1 MNGSDMKGKDIEAQ
15 DMEGKVAI
23 VTGGAGGLGS
33 EICRKFAARGA
44 SVAVADMN
52 GESAANV
59 ASAITAGG
67 GRAVPAQVEV
77 TSEHSVIASVR
88 SIVDRLGRVDYLVH
102 CAGTNIKA
110 PVLDMSLDQWQ
121 LSLQPHLTGAFLFC
135 REVGRRMV
143 EQGDGGSVVLMSS
156 VTAMSPVPERG
167 AYGPAKAALINF
179 AGQLGLE
186 WAQYG
191 INVNAVCPGVALT
204 PMTEMVYEREPELRE
219 QRLKRFPIK
228 REVLPE
234 EVADLVLF
242 LCSDSARYISGVGI
256 PIDGG
261 FLNSG
266 FYQDP

>member
-1 MNGSDMKGKDIEAQ
+1 
-15 DMEGKVAI
+15 MEGKVAI

-33 EICRKFAARGA
+33 EICRRFSMRGA
-44 SVAVADMN
+44 AVAVADVN
-52 GESAANV
+52 GESASEV
-59 ASAITAGG
+59 AGTIASDGGSALG
-67 GRAVPAQVEV
+67 VQVEV
-77 TSEHSVIASVR
+77 TDEDSVVAAVST
-88 SIVDRLGRVDYLVH
+88 IVNELGRVDYLVH
-102 CAGTNIKA
+102 CAGTNIKS
-110 PVLDMSLDQWQ
+110 PVLDMSLDQWN
-121 LSLQPHLTGAFLFC
+121 LSLEAHLTGAFLFC
-135 REVGRRMV
+135 REAGRRMV
-143 EQGDGGSVVLMSS
+143 AQGNGGSVVLMSS

-191 INVNAVCPGVALT
+191 INVNAVCPGIAET
-204 PMTEMVYEREPELRE
+204 AMTKMVYEREPELRE

-234 EVADLVLF
+234 EVAELVLF
-242 LCSDSARYISGVGI
+242 LCSDEARYINGVGI

-266 FYQDP
+266 FYQDPGS

>member
-1 MNGSDMKGKDIEAQ
+1 
-15 DMEGKVAI
+15 MEQKVAI

-33 EICRKFAARGA
+33 AICRKFSARGA
-44 SVAVADMN
+44 AVAVADVN
-52 GESAANV
+52 QEAAARVAQSV
-59 ASAITAGG
+59 ASDGGKAI
-67 GRAVPAQVEV
+67 AVQVEV
-77 TSEHSVIASVR
+77 TNEMSVTSAVR
-88 SIVDRLGRVDYLVH
+88 TVVSHFGRVDFLVH

-110 PVLDMSLDQWQ
+110 PVLDMSLDQWN
-121 LSLQPHLTGAFLFC
+121 LSLEAHLTGAFLFC
-135 REVGRRMV
+135 REAGRQMV
-143 EQGDGGSVVLMSS
+143 KQGDGGSVVLMSS
-156 VTAMSPVPERG
+156 VTAASPVPERG

-186 WAQYG
+186 WARYG

-204 PMTEMVYEREPELRE
+204 PMTEMVYSREPGLRE

-242 LCSDSARYISGVGI
+242 LCSKEARYINGVGI

-266 FYQDP
+266 FYQDPES

>member
-1 MNGSDMKGKDIEAQ
+1 
-15 DMEGKVAI
+15 MEGKVAV

-33 EICRKFAARGA
+33 EICRRFSSRGA
-44 SVAVADMN
+44 AVAVADVN
-52 GESAANV
+52 GEAASEV
-59 ASAITAGG
+59 AVAITSDGS
-67 GRAVPAQVEV
+67 RAIGVRVEV
-77 TSEHSVIASVR
+77 TDEESVVAAVR
-88 SIVDRLGRVDYLVH
+88 TIVEDLGRVDYLVH

-110 PVLDMSLDQWQ
+110 PVLDMSLDQWN
-121 LSLQPHLTGAFLFC
+121 LSLEAHLTGAFLFC
-135 REVGRRMV
+135 REAGRRMV

-156 VTAMSPVPERG
+156 VTAKAPVPERG

-191 INVNAVCPGVALT
+191 INVNAVCPGVAVT
-204 PMTEMVYEREPELRE
+204 AMTKMVYEREPDLRE

-234 EVADLVLF
+234 EVAELVLF
-242 LCSDSARYISGVGI
+242 LCSDEARYINGVGI

-266 FYQDP
+266 FYQEPES

>member
-1 MNGSDMKGKDIEAQ
+1 
-15 DMEGKVAI
+15 MEGKVAI

-33 EICRKFAARGA
+33 GICRKCAARGA
-44 SVAVADMN
+44 AVAVADMN
-52 GESAANV
+52 GEV
-59 ASAITAGG
+59 ASEVARSIASDG
-67 GRAVPAQVEV
+67 GRAIAAQVEV
-77 TSEHSVIASVR
+77 TNEDSVTAAVR
-88 SIVDRLGRVDYLVH
+88 TAVNELGRTDYLVH
-102 CAGTNIKA
+102 CAGTNIKS
-110 PVLDMSLDQWQ
+110 PVLEMSLDQWN
-121 LSLQPHLTGAFLFC
+121 LSLEAHLTGAFLFC
-135 REVGRRMV
+135 REAGRQMV

-156 VTAMSPVPERG
+156 VAATAPVPERG

-186 WAQYG
+186 WARYG
-191 INVNAVCPGVALT
+191 INVNAVCPGVAIT
-204 PMTEMVYEREPELRE
+204 PMTEMVYSREPELRA

-242 LCSDSARYISGVGI
+242 LCSDEARYINGVGI

-266 FYQDP
+266 FYQDPES

>member
-1 MNGSDMKGKDIEAQ
+1 
-15 DMEGKVAI
+15 MEDKVAI

-44 SVAVADMN
+44 AVAVADVN
-52 GESAANV
+52 GEAASEV
-59 ASAITAGG
+59 ANAIASNGG
-67 GRAVPAQVEV
+67 QAIAVQVEV
-77 TSEHSVIASVR
+77 TNEESVVAAVKT
-88 SIVDRLGRVDYLVH
+88 VVEDLGRVDYLVH
-102 CAGTNIKA
+102 CAGTNIKS
-110 PVLDMSLDQWQ
+110 PVLDMSLDQWN
-121 LSLQPHLTGAFLFC
+121 LSLEAHLTGAFLFC
-135 REVGRRMV
+135 REAGKQMV
-143 EQGDGGSVVLMSS
+143 EQGEGGSVVLMSS
-156 VTAMSPVPERG
+156 VAATAPVPERG

-186 WAQYG
+186 WARYG
-191 INVNAVCPGVALT
+191 INVNAVCPGVAIT
-204 PMTEMVYEREPELRE
+204 PMTEMVYSREPELRA

-242 LCSDSARYISGVGI
+242 LCSDQARYINGVGI

-266 FYQDP
+266 FYQDPDG

>member
-1 MNGSDMKGKDIEAQ
+1 
-15 DMEGKVAI
+15 MEGKVAI

-33 EICRKFAARGA
+33 EICRRFSMLGAA
-44 SVAVADMN
+44 VAVADVN
-52 GESAANV
+52 REAASDLAAAIASDGGSAV
-59 ASAITAGG
+59 G
-67 GRAVPAQVEV
+67 VQVEV
-77 TSEHSVIASVR
+77 TDEDSVIAAVR
-88 SIVDRLGRVDYLVH
+88 TVVNELGRVDYLVH
-102 CAGTNIKA
+102 CAGTNIKS
-110 PVLDMSLDQWQ
+110 PVLDMTLDQWN
-121 LSLQPHLTGAFLFC
+121 LSLEAHLTGAFLFC
-135 REVGRRMV
+135 REAGKRMV

-186 WAQYG
+186 WAHYG
-191 INVNAVCPGVALT
+191 INVNAVCPGVAVT
-204 PMTEMVYEREPELRE
+204 PMTEMVYKREPELRE

-234 EVADLVLF
+234 EIADLVLF
-242 LCSDSARYISGVGI
+242 LCSDQARYINGVGI

-266 FYQDP
+266 FYQDPES

>member
-1 MNGSDMKGKDIEAQ
+1 MNGSDIEVPN
-15 DMEGKVAI
+15 MEGKVAI

-33 EICRKFAARGA
+33 EICRKFAARGV
-44 SVAVADMN
+44 SVAVADMD
-52 GESAANV
+52 GERATNV
-59 ASAITAGG
+59 ASAITTDGG
-67 GRAVPAQVEV
+67 QAVAAQVEV
-77 TSEHSVIASVR
+77 TDEHSVIASVK

-121 LSLQPHLTGAFLFC
+121 LSLQPHLTGGFLFC
-135 REVGRRMV
+135 REVGRQMV

-156 VTAMSPVPERG
+156 VTAMAPVPERG

-204 PMTEMVYEREPELRE
+204 PMTKMVYEREPELRG

-234 EVADLVLF
+234 EVADLVMF

>member
-1 MNGSDMKGKDIEAQ
+1 
-15 DMEGKVAI
+15 MEGKVAI

-44 SVAVADMN
+44 AVAVADMN
-52 GESAANV
+52 GEV
-59 ASAITAGG
+59 ASEVARSIASDG
-67 GRAVPAQVEV
+67 GRAIAAQVEV
-77 TSEHSVIASVR
+77 TNEDSVTAAVR
-88 SIVDRLGRVDYLVH
+88 TAVNELGRTDYLVH
-102 CAGTNIKA
+102 CAGTNIKS
-110 PVLDMSLDQWQ
+110 PVLEMSLDQWN
-121 LSLQPHLTGAFLFC
+121 LSLEAHLTGAFLFC
-135 REVGRRMV
+135 REAGRQMV

-156 VTAMSPVPERG
+156 VAATAPVPERG

-186 WAQYG
+186 WARYG
-191 INVNAVCPGVALT
+191 INVNAVCPGVAIT
-204 PMTEMVYEREPELRE
+204 PMTEMVYSREPELRA

-242 LCSDSARYISGVGI
+242 LCSDEARYINGVGI

-266 FYQDP
+266 FYQDQDG

>member
-1 MNGSDMKGKDIEAQ
+1 MK
-15 DMEGKVAI
+15 GKVAI

-33 EICRKFAARGA
+33 EICRRFSLRGA
-44 SVAVADMN
+44 AVAVADVN
-52 GESAANV
+52 GDAASEV
-59 ASAITAGG
+59 AGTIGSGGGSAIG
-67 GRAVPAQVEV
+67 VQVEV
-77 TSEHSVIASVR
+77 TDEDSVVATVRTVVSE
-88 SIVDRLGRVDYLVH
+88 LGRVDYLVH

-110 PVLDMSLDQWQ
+110 PVLDMSLDQWN
-121 LSLQPHLTGAFLFC
+121 LSLEAHLTGAFLFC
-135 REVGRRMV
+135 REAGRQMV

-191 INVNAVCPGVALT
+191 INVNAVCPGVAET
-204 PMTEMVYEREPELRE
+204 AMTRMVYEREPDLRE

-234 EVADLVLF
+234 EVAELVLF
-242 LCSDSARYISGVGI
+242 LCSDEARYINGVGI

-266 FYQDP
+266 FYQDPGG

>member
-1 MNGSDMKGKDIEAQ
+1 
-15 DMEGKVAI
+15 MEGKVAV

-33 EICRKFAARGA
+33 EICRRFSSRGA
-44 SVAVADMN
+44 AVAVADVN
-52 GESAANV
+52 GEAASEV
-59 ASAITAGG
+59 AGAITSDGS
-67 GRAVPAQVEV
+67 RAIGVQVEV
-77 TSEHSVIASVR
+77 TDEESVVAAVR
-88 SIVDRLGRVDYLVH
+88 TVVEDLGRVDYLVH
-102 CAGTNIKA
+102 CAGTNIKS
-110 PVLDMSLDQWQ
+110 PVLDMSLDQWN
-121 LSLQPHLTGAFLFC
+121 LSLEAHLTGAFLFC
-135 REVGRRMV
+135 REAGRRMV

-156 VTAMSPVPERG
+156 VTAKAPVPERG

-191 INVNAVCPGVALT
+191 INVNAVCPGVAVT
-204 PMTEMVYEREPELRE
+204 AMTKMVYEREPDLRE

-234 EVADLVLF
+234 EVAELVLF
-242 LCSDSARYISGVGI
+242 LCSDEARYINGVGI

-266 FYQDP
+266 FYQEPES

>member
-1 MNGSDMKGKDIEAQ
+1 
-15 DMEGKVAI
+15 MEGKVAI

-33 EICRKFAARGA
+33 EICRKFSSRGA
-44 SVAVADMN
+44 AVGVADVN
-52 GESAANV
+52 AEAASEV
-59 ASAITAGG
+59 ALSIAADGSCAI
-67 GRAVPAQVEV
+67 AVQVEV
-77 TSEHSVIASVR
+77 TDEDSVIAAVR
-88 SIVDRLGRVDYLVH
+88 TVVNDLGRVDYLVH
-102 CAGTNIKA
+102 CAGTNIKS
-110 PVLDMSLDQWQ
+110 PVLEMSLDQWN
-121 LSLQPHLTGAFLFC
+121 LSLEAHLTGAFLFC
-135 REVGRRMV
+135 REAGRRMV

-156 VTAMSPVPERG
+156 VAATAPVPERG

-186 WAQYG
+186 WARYG
-191 INVNAVCPGVALT
+191 INVNAVCPGVAVT
-204 PMTEMVYEREPELRE
+204 PMTEMVYSREPELRE

-242 LCSDSARYISGVGI
+242 LCSNEARYINGVGI

-266 FYQDP
+266 FYQDPGT

>member
-1 MNGSDMKGKDIEAQ
+1 
-15 DMEGKVAI
+15 MEGKVAI

-33 EICRKFAARGA
+33 EICRRFSSRGA
-44 SVAVADMN
+44 AVAVADVN
-52 GESAANV
+52 GEAASEV
-59 ASAITAGG
+59 ARAIASDGS
-67 GRAVPAQVEV
+67 RAIAVQVEV
-77 TSEHSVIASVR
+77 TDEVSVVAAVR
-88 SIVDRLGRVDYLVH
+88 TVVNDLGRVDYLVH
-102 CAGTNIKA
+102 CAGTNIKS
-110 PVLDMSLDQWQ
+110 PVLDMSLDQWN
-121 LSLQPHLTGAFLFC
+121 LSLEAHLTGAFLFC
-135 REVGRRMV
+135 REAGRQMV

-156 VTAMSPVPERG
+156 VTAMAPVPERG

-191 INVNAVCPGVALT
+191 INVNAVCPGVAIT
-204 PMTEMVYEREPELRE
+204 PMTKMVYEREPELRE

-242 LCSDSARYISGVGI
+242 LCSDEARYINGVGI

-266 FYQDP
+266 FYQAPEN

>member
-1 MNGSDMKGKDIEAQ
+1 
-15 DMEGKVAI
+15 MEGRVAI

-33 EICRKFAARGA
+33 EICRKFAASGVA
-44 SVAVADMN
+44 VAVADVN
-52 GESAANV
+52 ADAAAELA
-59 ASAITAGG
+59 ASIDADGPRAI
-67 GRAVPAQVEV
+67 AVQVEA
-77 TSEHSVIASVR
+77 TDEASVIAAVQTV
-88 SIVDRLGRVDYLVH
+88 VDRLGRVDYLVH

-110 PVLDMSLDQWQ
+110 SVLNMSLDQWN
-121 LSLQPHLTGAFLFC
+121 LSLQPHLSGAFLFC
-135 REVGRRMV
+135 REAGRQMV
-143 EQGDGGSVVLMSS
+143 KQGDGGSVVLMSS

-242 LCSDSARYISGVGI
+242 LCSPQARYISGVGI

-266 FYQDP
+266 FYQDSGS